1 MSERKLIYSKRFQDN
16 SIDDSDIENDEE
28 IKTLS
33 SLLPETAE
41 EFLKDIEENTKYV
54 LNEEKYSKKDEF
66 LETIQA
72 LANGFEINTDIYEE
86 EWGYV
91 ANLQMSAAMYS
102 GYLKNLIIKSLILA
116 DSFDLFKA
124 KDDDCS
130 YDVLLALDYR
140 THDRYYKGEKKNIF

>member
-1 MSERKLIYSKRFQDN
+1 MSERKIIYSKRFPN
-16 SIDDSDIENDEE
+16 EPIDDGDIENDEE

-41 EFLKDIEENTKYV
+41 EFLKDIEENTRYI
-54 LNEEKYSKKDEF
+54 LNEEKNSRKDEF
-66 LETIQA
+66 LETVKA
-72 LANGFEINTDIYEE
+72 LSNGYEIDIDIYEE

-91 ANLQMSAAMYS
+91 ANLRMCAAMYS

-124 KDDDCS
+124 NDDCS
-130 YDVLLALDYR
+130 YDVLLSLDYR